1 MAKPAANPTPMSRA
15 FVDSAGSPRSS
26 KNLSSMLLALVVTTV
41 AFWVGR
47 ALWTEAGRVAPIWLT
62 TPILLAQMMVTPPRQ
77 RLWVLTG
84 AVLANIAARHFAG
97 RDMGEVLAFTAA
109 NILEVLIALVFVPRI
124 LTIGDLIQ
132 PRPLVKFLVGGV
144 LLAPIASGLLA
155 TAMLGWP
162 LSSTRLPSFSHW
174 VVSDALSI
182 AIVSP
187 VAVAFWCGDITR
199 LLHAE
204 CRVKTVALLLFVCIV
219 LIGIFAQKHYFP
231 LLYWAFPPIVLL
243 AFQADLAGVLVGLM
257 LCLAIAL
264 WFTIRGT
271 GPLWSYPF
279 DSMESRI
286 FALQLFLVSALCIAL
301 PISAAQ
307 AQRKRLIALLQ
318 DSERRYRVLAEHAND
333 IVMSMGLGG
342 QLTYVSPRA
351 KTVLGY
357 AHDDL
362 IGSYYPDLVLPDD
375 RAALSETIEKMAMGT
390 TEALHIGRLRRLDG
404 QALWMETHFRLVI
417 DPFSGKPEALTATAR
432 DITERKVKE
441 QRLAD
446 ERRELH
452 GLAYRDGLT
461 GLYNRRHFDRELAL
475 LWRQG
480 ARADG
485 ENYVAVIMTDI
496 DAYKSYND
504 HYGHQ
509 NGDECLRVVARAI
522 DALAVNPTD
531 IVARYGG
538 EEFALIL
545 RDTDPQGAMIVA
557 ERIRKGVES
566 LRIPHL
572 ACATGIVTVSVGV
585 ATQRPK
591 AGSDAS
597 GLVEAADR
605 ALYVAKR
612 GGRNRTCAAGTDE
625 VGHATA

>member
-1 MAKPAANPTPMSRA
+1 MLRA
-15 FVDSAGSPRSS
+15 FVDSVGSPRCSQNIRS
-26 KNLSSMLLALVVTTV
+26 VLLALVVTTV
-41 AFWVGR
+41 AFFAGR

-62 TPILLAQMMVTPPRQ
+62 TPVLLAQMMVAPPRQ
-77 RLWVLTG
+77 RHWVLAG
-84 AVLANIAARHFAG
+84 AVLANLAVRLFVG
-97 RDMGEVLAFTAA
+97 RSLGEALAFTSA
-109 NILEVLIALVFVPRI
+109 NILEVSIALVFVPRI
-124 LTIGDLIQ
+124 STVGDLIQ
-132 PRPLVKFLVGGV
+132 PRPLIKFLLGGV

-155 TAMLGWP
+155 TALLGWP
-162 LSSTRLPSFSHW
+162 LSGARLPTFSHW
-174 VVSDALSI
+174 AVSDALSI
-182 AIVSP
+182 AILSP
-187 VAVAFWCGDITR
+187 AAVAIWTGEVAR
-199 LLHAE
+199 LLRAE
-204 CRVKTVALLLFVCIV
+204 RRMKTAALVLFVCIV
-219 LIGIFAQKHYFP
+219 SIGIFALKHDFP
-231 LLYWAFPPIVLL
+231 LLCWAFPPIVLL
-243 AFQADLAGVLVGLM
+243 AFQVDLTGVLVGLV

-264 WFTIRGT
+264 WFTMRGS
-271 GPLWSYPF
+271 GPFWSFSF
-279 DSMESRI
+279 DSMQSRI
-286 FALQLFLVSALCIAL
+286 FALQLYLVATLCIAL

-342 QLTYVSPRA
+342 RLTYVSPRA
-351 KTVLGY
+351 KTVLGH
-357 AHDDL
+357 APDDL

-375 RAALSETIEKMAMGT
+375 RTALSATIEKMARGT

-432 DITERKVKE
+432 DITERKVEE

-446 ERRELH
+446 ERHELH

-461 GLYNRRHFDRELAL
+461 GLFNRRHFDRELAL
-475 LWRQG
+475 RWKQEG
-480 ARADG
+480 RAG
-485 ENYVAVIMTDI
+485 GRIYVAVIMIDI

-504 HYGHQ
+504 HYGHR
-509 NGDECLRVVARAI
+509 NGDDCLRVVARAI
-522 DALAVNPTD
+522 DSLTMRPTD

-545 RDTDPQGAMIVA
+545 RDIDQQGALTVA

-572 ACATGIVTVSVGV
+572 ACATGIITVSVGV
-585 ATQRPK
+585 AAQRPR
-591 AGSDAS
+591 ADSDES

-612 GGRNRTCAAGTDE
+612 GGRNRTCAAGTDD
-625 VGHATA
+625 VGHTPA